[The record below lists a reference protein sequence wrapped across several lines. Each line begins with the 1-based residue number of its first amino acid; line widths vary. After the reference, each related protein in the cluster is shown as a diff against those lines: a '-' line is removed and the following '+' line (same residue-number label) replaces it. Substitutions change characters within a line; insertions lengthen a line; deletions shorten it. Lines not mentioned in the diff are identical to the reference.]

1 MNVEVVAV
9 GTELLLG
16 QIINRNAATIG
27 EALAEAGIDSYRHTT
42 VGDNLDR
49 LAAVLSEAL
58 TRADAVVMTGGIG
71 PTPDDLTR
79 EAICEALGVDMV
91 FSDSYAERLRDWWKS
106 RGRDMPE
113 SNLKQ
118 AQHPDGARLLINDKG
133 TAPGLEI
140 EHDGKVIF
148 ALPGV
153 PAEMYDLLH
162 DHVIP
167 SLRKRTGEDSALVI
181 RILRTWGQSESLLAE
196 SLNDIY
202 ESTSNP
208 MMAFL
213 ASSAEIKVRLTA
225 KAATVDE
232 AEQLIAPVEAA
243 VRERLGSLIFGTDDE
258 TVENLVLS
266 AARSRGWKL
275 ATAESATGGLI
286 ASRLTSVPGA
296 SDVVLG
302 GVVAY
307 ATAMKAKLLGVP
319 IEILDDGV
327 VSEDTAIAMAEGA
340 CRELGADAAIAVTGS
355 AGPTPQEKDVGT
367 MVFGFATPEGVGA
380 RTLKM
385 PGDRE
390 RVRTYATT
398 AALHFLRLALQGEG
412 IA

>member
-1 MNVEVVAV
+1 
-9 GTELLLG
+9 
-16 QIINRNAATIG
+16 
-27 EALAEAGIDSYRHTT
+27 
-42 VGDNLDR
+42 
-49 LAAVLSEAL
+49 
-58 TRADAVVMTGGIG
+58 
-71 PTPDDLTR
+71 
-79 EAICEALGVDMV
+79 
-91 FSDSYAERLRDWWKS
+91 
-106 RGRDMPE
+106 
-113 SNLKQ
+113 
-118 AQHPDGARLLINDKG
+118 
-133 TAPGLEI
+133 
-140 EHDGKVIF
+140 
-148 ALPGV
+148 
-153 PAEMYDLLH
+153 
-162 DHVIP
+162 
-167 SLRKRTGEDSALVI
+167 
-181 RILRTWGQSESLLAE
+181 
-196 SLNDIY
+196 
-202 ESTSNP
+202 
-208 MMAFL
+208 
-213 ASSAEIKVRLTA
+213 
-225 KAATVDE
+225 VDE

>member
-1 MNVEVVAV
+1 MNVEVIAV

-27 EALAEAGIDSYRHTT
+27 EALAEAGIDSFRHTT

-49 LAAVLSEAL
+49 LSEVLAEAL
-58 TRADAVVMTGGIG
+58 ERADAVITTGGIG
-71 PTPDDLTR
+71 PTQDDLTR
-79 EAICEALGVDMV
+79 EAICLALGVEMA
-91 FSDSYAERLRDWWKS
+91 FSESYAERLRNWWEL
-106 RGRDMPE
+106 RGREMPA

-118 AQHPDGARLLINDKG
+118 AEYPVGANLIINEKG
-133 TAPGLEI
+133 TAPALEI
-140 EHDGKVIF
+140 DRGESVIF

-162 DHVIP
+162 SHVIP
-167 SLRKRTGEDSALVI
+167 SLRRRSGEDSALVI
-181 RILRTWGQSESLLAE
+181 RILRTWGQSESLLSE
-196 SLNDIY
+196 SLDDLY
-202 ESTSNP
+202 QSTTNP

-225 KAATVDE
+225 KAPTVAE
-232 AEQLIAPVEAA
+232 AEALIAPVEAA
-243 VRERLGSLIFGTDDE
+243 VRERLGSLVFGTDDE

-266 AARSRGWKL
+266 LARRRGWKI
-275 ATAESATGGLI
+275 ATAESATGGMI
-286 ASRLTSVPGA
+286 TTRLTSVPGA
-296 SDVVLG
+296 SDVVVG

-307 ATAMKAKLLGVP
+307 STEMKARLLGVP

-327 VSEDTAIAMAEGA
+327 VTEDTAIAMAEGA
-340 CRELGADAAIAVTGS
+340 CRELGADVAIAVTGS
-355 AGPTPQEKDVGT
+355 AGPTAQEKEVGT
-367 MVFGFATPEGVGA
+367 MVFGFATPEGIGA

-390 RVRTYATT
+390 RVRTYSTT
-398 AALHFLRLALQGEG
+398 AALHFLRLAMQGEG